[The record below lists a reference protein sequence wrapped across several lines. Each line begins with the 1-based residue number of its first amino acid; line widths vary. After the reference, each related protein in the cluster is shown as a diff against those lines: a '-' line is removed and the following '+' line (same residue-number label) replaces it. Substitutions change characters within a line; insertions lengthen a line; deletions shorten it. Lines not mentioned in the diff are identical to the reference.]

1 MSLNGKL
8 EQMIESLRCI
18 RCNTAYPVTEMPEG
32 CPECLAK
39 GTPASVVPEYDLAA
53 LDGKALL
60 AGWPLQNPG
69 VWRYHET
76 LPVPLDARVSL
87 MEGGTPLVPLDRLR
101 DSTGVGDLL
110 AKDERRN
117 PTGSFKDRAM
127 SVAVSRAKSIG
138 AEVVTLASSGN
149 GASAAAAYATAAGL
163 KCAVV
168 VARKISPSW
177 RAAIEATGATLI
189 AVETTAE
196 RWPLLEIAV
205 KELGWYPLTNFIDPP
220 TGSNWYGTEGY
231 KSIAYEI
238 ATSLDWSVPDWV
250 LFPVSRGDGIWGAW
264 RGFLEL
270 QALGL
275 IDRLPKMGAV
285 ELFPSVSSALANNL
299 DYLPAVE
306 TTPSAA
312 SSIGGNTATY
322 QLLKAIRDS
331 GGTAVTCNDDELYR
345 AQLEIGQQGI
355 FAELS
360 SAGGLVGTRKLVEQ
374 GLAGDSS
381 RVVIVLTATGLTS
394 PQDIVADLPPLVPVE
409 PTAESLRRAIS

>member
-1 MSLNGKL
+1 
-8 EQMIESLRCI
+8 MIQSLRCI
-18 RCNTAYPVTEMPEG
+18 RCGTEYPVTEMPEG

-39 GTPASVVPEYDLAA
+39 GTPASVAPELDLSGV
-53 LDGKALL
+53 DGTALL
-60 AGWPLQNPG
+60 AGWQTQPPG
-69 VWRYHET
+69 VWRYHEL
-76 LPVPLDARVSL
+76 LPVPVEVRVSL
-87 MEGGTPLVPLDRLR
+87 MEGGTPLLPLDRLR
-101 DSTGVGDLL
+101 KQAGVGDLL

-117 PTGSFKDRAM
+117 PSGSFKDRAF

-149 GASAAAAYATAAGL
+149 GGSAGAAYAAAAGL
-163 KCAVV
+163 KCVV
-168 VARKISPSW
+168 ITSQKITPSW
-177 RAAIEATGATLI
+177 RAAIEATGATLV
-189 AVETTAE
+189 ATETSAE

-238 ATSLDWSVPDWV
+238 AASLEWSVPDWV

-264 RGFLEL
+264 RGFQEL

-275 IDRLPKMGAV
+275 IDRLPKMAAV
-285 ELFPSVSSALANNL
+285 ELFPSVSTALEQGL

-312 SSIGGNTATY
+312 SSIGGSTATY
-322 QLLKAIRDS
+322 QLLKAVRDS
-331 GGTAVTCNDDELYR
+331 GGTAVTCTDEELSA
-345 AQLEIGQQGI
+345 AQLEIGRQGI

-360 SAGGLVGTRKLVEQ
+360 SAGGLVGARKLVEQ
-374 GLAGDSS
+374 GLAGESS

-394 PQDIVADLPPLVPVE
+394 PQDITGRLQPLVPVE
-409 PTAESLRRAIS
+409 PTAEALRNAVS